1 MQGCP
6 LYTAPTFT
14 PALLYETQ
22 FCTVCQSVT
31 LKLSDRALAGDFVA
45 TKRSTRAAERV
56 AGGEGGILF
65 VTVYSCVLTRANV
78 EVDPMR

>member
-6 LYTAPTFT
+6 LYGAYFQTRFDAV
-14 PALLYETQ
+14 A
-22 FCTVCQSVT
+22 VCE